1 MKVLLVLAVVV
12 GGCVFAL
19 PPQYIHHRH
28 QPLETSQ
35 NTTSYIKGKETQV
48 LPHQQKFDMKGKE
61 ANVVYHD
68 NKLASQEDK
77 THNIR
82 DKHRRSHYI
91 PRNTEARILDMNRRY
106 PSRGKLKTLP
116 GLAKLSKEDM
126 PQTNTTN
133 PMECSFACPQAESI
147 TPCICDPCAR
157 AMNCSAVD
165 SLRKLFT
172 IFHTAAFPN
181 PRFESFLLVSPLLK
195 SYKGSARSD
204 TFLANTFGDVSF
216 TSIWVESMASL
227 TVVETGAFK
236 GSENTLISLVFRWN
250 YGLTHFPF
258 NEIAKMEVLQKLEV
272 SGSSFNTLLAF
283 PYNPRLSSLFLDDNR
298 IESIPPRVFSE
309 LSNLMYLD
317 LAYNSLYELNKD
329 SLHFSSQ
336 DVIAF
341 LDHNAITY
349 IDERTFSGQQP
360 ILLDVSYNALTGL
373 DQGVFQPVL
382 DNIIDNDDDSY
393 VDATNNPLQC
403 PSISWLLENSMYLY
417 FMALPEPPCTPAS

>member
-1 MKVLLVLAVVV
+1 MNVLLVLAVVA
-12 GGCVFAL
+12 GGCVYAL
-19 PPQYIHHRH
+19 PPQHTHHH
-28 QPLETSQ
+28 PNFLETSQ

-48 LPHQQKFDMKGKE
+48 LTYQEKSDVKGKE
-61 ANVVYHD
+61 ATVVHD
-68 NKLASQEDK
+68 DKLASQDK
-77 THNIR
+77 SHNTPDNHI
-82 DKHRRSHYI
+82 RSHYV

-116 GLAKLSKEDM
+116 DLTRLSKEGT
-126 PQTNTTN
+126 PQTNNTKTK
-133 PMECSFACPQAESI
+133 ECSFACPQAESI
-147 TPCICDPCAR
+147 TPCTCDPCAR
-157 AMNCSAVD
+157 AINCSVVA
-165 SLRKLFT
+165 SFQQLFT

-195 SYKGSARSD
+195 NFKGSSRSD

-216 TSIWVESMASL
+216 TSIWVESMTSL

-236 GSENTLISLVFRWN
+236 GSEGTLTNLVFRWN

-258 NEIAKMEVLQKLEV
+258 DEIAKMEVLQKLEV
-272 SGSSFNTLLAF
+272 SGSSFTTLPAF
-283 PYNPRLSSLFLDDNR
+283 PYNPHLSSLFLDDNR
-298 IESIPPRVFSE
+298 INTIPPQIFSK

-317 LAYNSLYELNKD
+317 LAYNSLYMLSED
-329 SLHFSSQ
+329 SLNFSSQ
-336 DVIAF
+336 NVIAF

-360 ILLDVSYNALTGL
+360 ILLDVSYNHLKGL

-403 PSISWLLENSMYLY
+403 PSISWVLEDSLYLY
-417 FMALPEPPCTPAS
+417 FLALPEPPCTPAS